1 MVTSCGG
8 YVVTQIGI
16 ELFTQLKGLKQTTGS
31 MKKSGKEILKG
42 NITNKMETS
51 LQS

>member
-1 MVTSCGG
+1 M
-8 YVVTQIGI
+8 VTQIGI

-42 NITNKMETS
+42 NITNKMEIS